1 MNTQLK
7 ETINEAYNFDI
18 WLKDKVKSIY
28 YADKS
33 KMDRAFNIILEGREV
48 KESES
53 LQNCEGVKEI
63 EGEGCN
69 FTTVKKLIN
78 HLKKPTSTTNKNIIN
93 KMKKFFA
100 KHLHI

>member
-1 MNTQLK
+1 MNTQTK

-48 KESES
+48 KELES
-53 LQNCEGVKEI
+53 LQNCEGVEEI
-63 EGEGCN
+63 EGEGCKIPI
-69 FTTVKKLIN
+69 VKKVSN
-78 HLKKPTSTTNKNIIN
+78 HSKKPTSTTQKNIIN

-100 KHLHI
+100 KYLHI